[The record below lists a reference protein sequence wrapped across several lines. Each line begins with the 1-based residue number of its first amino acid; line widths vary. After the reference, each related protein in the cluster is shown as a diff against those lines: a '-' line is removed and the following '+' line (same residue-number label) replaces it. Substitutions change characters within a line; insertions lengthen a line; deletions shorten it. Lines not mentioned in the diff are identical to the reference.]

1 MPDLLFRL
9 GVLRSWRLEHCRSK
23 PTPAMNR
30 ENTDQNK
37 KWPGWWKRRI
47 IRRRPTHRNT
57 GAHQR
62 DADHLQDDASPC
74 QPTTEARFLR
84 IT

>member
-9 GVLRSWRLEHCRSK
+9 GVFALAIRALSFQADTGYEY
-23 PTPAMNR
+23 

-57 GAHQR
+57 GDHQHN
-62 DADHLQDDASPC
+62 ADHFQDDAAPC
-74 QPTTEARFLR
+74 QPAAKARFLR